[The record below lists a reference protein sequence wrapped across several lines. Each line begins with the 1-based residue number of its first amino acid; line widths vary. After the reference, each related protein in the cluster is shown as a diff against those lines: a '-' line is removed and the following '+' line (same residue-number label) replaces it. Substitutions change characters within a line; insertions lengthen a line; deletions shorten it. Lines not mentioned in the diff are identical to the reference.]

1 MDLVPPLREP
11 LDQPLRSVLGPA
23 TAKVMAE
30 HLGLHTVGDLL
41 HHYPRRY
48 EERGQ
53 LTHLADLPMDEHVT
67 VVAQVAD
74 ARLHS
79 FASAKAPRGKGQRL
93 EVTITDGSGRL
104 QLVFFGNGV
113 HKPHKELLPGTRALF
128 AGKVSVF
135 NRRLQLAHPAYELL
149 RGDTGDAAQAID
161 SWAGALIPIYPATA
175 RLESWKIAKAVQTV
189 LPSAREAI
197 DPLPE
202 SLREGRGLV
211 SLPEALLKI
220 HQPHSKADFHAARDR
235 LKWDEAFVLQV
246 ALARRRHADAQLPAV
261 ARTPRPDGL
270 LTAFDARL
278 PFTLTDGQRKVSGE
292 IFDDL
297 ATEHPMHRLLQGEVG
312 SGKAQPMDSLVLTP
326 TGFLRMGDV
335 RLGDEVIVPTGE
347 IALVD
352 GVFPQ
357 GERDVWRIVLSD
369 GSSVECDDEHLWI
382 VGTRCG
388 WHRGQEPKVMTTRE
402 IRHDLYKANGSSKW
416 YIPSATPVDLGG
428 DSALPLDP
436 YLFGLLLGYGSFR
449 HNLRVSTVDAE
460 IHDAVAASVAP
471 DCRLVPVT
479 GSRCDY
485 TIQLTHRSGG
495 ARNPIIETLCDLE
508 LWGVTSHGKFIPDKF
523 KNTSIKNRLALLQGL
538 LDTDGTVDQNGMSIS
553 LCSASLRLA
562 EDVAWLVRS
571 LGGRARVL
579 PKKAAFNVS
588 VSLPGEHPP
597 FRLTRKAERIR
608 VRPKYNTFRR
618 GIRDVEYVGR
628 KPVQCISVAHPS
640 HAYVTDHFAVTHNTM
655 VALRAMLA
663 VVDTGGQ
670 AAMLAPTEVLAQQHH
685 RSVTEMMGE
694 LAEGGMLGGA
704 EHATKVVLLT
714 GSMGA
719 AARRQALLDLA
730 TGEAGIVIGTHALIE
745 DKVQFH
751 DLGLVVV
758 DEQHRFGVEQRDALR
773 GKGKQPPH
781 LLVMT
786 ATPIP
791 RTVAMT
797 VFGDLETSVLDQLP
811 AGRSPIAS
819 HVVPAADKPHFLAR
833 AWERVRE
840 EVGNGHQAYV
850 VCPRIGDE
858 EDDGKKSGR
867 KKSPEDEAEKR
878 PPLAV
883 LDIADQLAAGPLR
896 GLGVEVLHGRMQPD
910 DKDAV
915 MRRFAAGE
923 TDVLVATTVIE
934 VGVNVPN
941 ATVMV
946 IMDADRFGVS
956 QLHQLR
962 GRVGRGSAP
971 GLCLLVTEMPEAS
984 AARQRLNAVASTLD
998 GFELSRIDL
1007 EQRREGDVLGQA
1019 QSGARTS
1026 LRMLA
1031 VIEDEEIIAEAREEA
1046 AAVVAADPDLE
1057 HLPGLRTA
1065 LDALLDEER
1074 EQYLDKG

>member
-1 MDLVPPLREP
+1 MDLVPALEEP
-11 LDQPLRSVLGPA
+11 LKKVLGPA

-48 EERGQ
+48 EERGR

-74 ARLHS
+74 ARLHT

-104 QLVFFGNGV
+104 QLVFFGAGV
-113 HKPHKELLPGTRALF
+113 HKPHKELLPGTRAMF

-149 RGDTGDAAQAID
+149 RGDTEETVET
-161 SWAGALIPIYPATA
+161 WAGALIPIYPATA
-175 RLESWKIAKAVQTV
+175 KMESWKIGKALQTV
-189 LPSAREAI
+189 LPSAQEAL
-197 DPLPE
+197 DPLPD
-202 SLREGRGLV
+202 SLRAGRGLV
-211 SLPEALLKI
+211 PLPEALLKI
-220 HQPHSKADFHAARDR
+220 HRPHTQADIADARAR
-235 LKWDEAFVLQV
+235 LKWDEAFVLQT

-261 ARTPRPDGL
+261 ARRPKPDGL
-270 LTAFDARL
+270 LAAFDARL
-278 PFTLTDGQRKVSGE
+278 PFTLTEGQRKVSEE
-292 IFDDL
+292 IFTDL

-312 SGKAQPMDSLVLTP
+312 SGK
-326 TGFLRMGDV
+326 
-335 RLGDEVIVPTGE
+335 
-347 IALVD
+347 
-352 GVFPQ
+352 
-357 GERDVWRIVLSD
+357 
-369 GSSVECDDEHLWI
+369 
-382 VGTRCG
+382 
-388 WHRGQEPKVMTTRE
+388 
-402 IRHDLYKANGSSKW
+402 
-416 YIPSATPVDLGG
+416 
-428 DSALPLDP
+428 
-436 YLFGLLLGYGSFR
+436 
-449 HNLRVSTVDAE
+449 
-460 IHDAVAASVAP
+460 
-471 DCRLVPVT
+471 
-479 GSRCDY
+479 
-485 TIQLTHRSGG
+485 
-495 ARNPIIETLCDLE
+495 
-508 LWGVTSHGKFIPDKF
+508 
-523 KNTSIKNRLALLQGL
+523 
-538 LDTDGTVDQNGMSIS
+538 
-553 LCSASLRLA
+553 
-562 EDVAWLVRS
+562 
-571 LGGRARVL
+571 
-579 PKKAAFNVS
+579 
-588 VSLPGEHPP
+588 
-597 FRLTRKAERIR
+597 
-608 VRPKYNTFRR
+608 
-618 GIRDVEYVGR
+618 
-628 KPVQCISVAHPS
+628 
-640 HAYVTDHFAVTHNTM
+640 TM

-663 VVDTGGQ
+663 VVDAGGQ

-704 EHATKVVLLT
+704 DDATKVVLLT

-719 AARRQALLDLA
+719 AARRQALLDLV

-773 GKGKQPPH
+773 GKGRQPPH

-840 EVGNGHQAYV
+840 EVANGHQAYV

-858 EDDGKKSGR
+858 EDDPKKAGR

-883 LDIADQLAAGPLR
+883 LDIAEQLAKGPLR
-896 GLGVEVLHGRMQPD
+896 GLRVEVLHGRMQPD

-915 MRRFAAGE
+915 MRRFAAGDA
-923 TDVLVATTVIE
+923 DVLVATTVIE

-941 ATVMV
+941 ATAMV

-984 AARQRLNAVASTLD
+984 PARQRLNAVAATLD

-1019 QSGARTS
+1019 QSGTRSS

-1031 VIEDEEIIAEAREEA
+1031 VIDDEEIIAEAREEA
-1046 AAVVAADPDLE
+1046 TKVVAADPDLDR
-1057 HLPGLRTA
+1057 LPALRTA

-1074 EQYLDKG
+1074 EQYLEKG

>member
-1 MDLVPPLREP
+1 MERVSALDEP
-11 LDQPLRSVLGPA
+11 LKKQLGAA

-30 HLGLHTVGDLL
+30 HLDLHTVGDLL

-48 EERGQ
+48 AERGE
-53 LTHLADLPMDEHVT
+53 LTSLGDLPLDEHVT
-67 VVAQVAD
+67 VVARVAD
-74 ARLHS
+74 ARVMT
-79 FASAKAPRGKGQRL
+79 FNSAKGRGQRL

-104 QLVFFGNGV
+104 QLVFFGKGV
-113 HKPHKELLPGTRALF
+113 HKPHKELLPGTRAMF

-135 NRRLQLAHPAYELL
+135 NRRMQLAHPAYELL
-149 RGDTGDAAQAID
+149 RGEDGETAVD
-161 SWAGALIPIYPATA
+161 SWAGALIPLYPATTK
-175 RLESWKIAKAVQTV
+175 LESWKIAKAVDAV
-189 LPSAREAI
+189 LPSAQDAA
-197 DPLPE
+197 DPLPPA
-202 SLREGRGLV
+202 LREGRGLTD
-211 SLPEALLKI
+211 LPDALRKI
-220 HQPHSKADFHAARDR
+220 HRPRTKADIAQARDR

-246 ALARRRHADAQLPAV
+246 ALARRRYADTQLPAV
-261 ARTPRPDGL
+261 PRKPAAGGL
-270 LTAFDARL
+270 LDTFDSRL
-278 PFTLTDGQRKVSGE
+278 PFTLTEGQRQVSRE

-297 ATEHPMHRLLQGEVG
+297 ATDHPMHRLLQGEVG
-312 SGKAQPMDSLVLTP
+312 SGK
-326 TGFLRMGDV
+326 
-335 RLGDEVIVPTGE
+335 
-347 IALVD
+347 
-352 GVFPQ
+352 
-357 GERDVWRIVLSD
+357 
-369 GSSVECDDEHLWI
+369 
-382 VGTRCG
+382 
-388 WHRGQEPKVMTTRE
+388 
-402 IRHDLYKANGSSKW
+402 
-416 YIPSATPVDLGG
+416 
-428 DSALPLDP
+428 
-436 YLFGLLLGYGSFR
+436 
-449 HNLRVSTVDAE
+449 
-460 IHDAVAASVAP
+460 
-471 DCRLVPVT
+471 
-479 GSRCDY
+479 
-485 TIQLTHRSGG
+485 
-495 ARNPIIETLCDLE
+495 
-508 LWGVTSHGKFIPDKF
+508 
-523 KNTSIKNRLALLQGL
+523 
-538 LDTDGTVDQNGMSIS
+538 
-553 LCSASLRLA
+553 
-562 EDVAWLVRS
+562 
-571 LGGRARVL
+571 
-579 PKKAAFNVS
+579 
-588 VSLPGEHPP
+588 
-597 FRLTRKAERIR
+597 
-608 VRPKYNTFRR
+608 
-618 GIRDVEYVGR
+618 
-628 KPVQCISVAHPS
+628 
-640 HAYVTDHFAVTHNTM
+640 TM

-663 VVDTGGQ
+663 VVDAGGQ

-685 RSVTEMMGE
+685 RSITEMMGD

-719 AARRQALLDLA
+719 AARRQALLDLV
-730 TGEAGIVIGTHALIE
+730 TGDAGIVIGTHALIE

-840 EVGNGHQAYV
+840 EVENGHQAYV

-858 EDDGKKSGR
+858 EDEPR
-867 KKSPEDEAEKR
+867 KKQREDDADKR

-883 LDIADQLAAGPLR
+883 LEVADQLAKGPLA
-896 GLGVEVLHGRMQPD
+896 GLRVEVLHGRMAPD
-910 DKDAV
+910 DKDDV
-915 MRRFAAGE
+915 MRRFAAGAV
-923 TDVLVATTVIE
+923 DVLVATTVIE

-941 ATVMV
+941 ATAMV

-984 AARQRLNAVASTLD
+984 PARQRLAAVAATLD

-1019 QSGARTS
+1019 QSGVRSS

-1031 VIEDEEIIAEAREEA
+1031 VIEDEEIIAAAREEA
-1046 AAVVAADPDLE
+1046 VAVVGADPDLE
-1057 HLPGLRTA
+1057 HLPALRTA

-1074 EQYLDKG
+1074 EEYLEKG

>member
-1 MDLVPPLREP
+1 MDPVPALDEP
-11 LDQPLRSVLGPA
+11 LKKVLGPA

-74 ARLHS
+74 ARLHT

-104 QLVFFGNGV
+104 QLVFFGAGV
-113 HKPHKELLPGTRALF
+113 HKPHKDLLPGTRALF

-149 RGDTGDAAQAID
+149 HGDAEETVET
-161 SWAGALIPIYPATA
+161 WAGALIPIYPATA
-175 RLESWKIAKAVQTV
+175 KLESWKIGKALQTV
-189 LPSAREAI
+189 LPSAQEAV

-202 SLREGRGLV
+202 SLRAGRGLAA
-211 SLPEALLKI
+211 LPEALLKI
-220 HQPHSKADFHAARDR
+220 HRPHTKADVEDARAR

-261 ARTPRPDGL
+261 ARRPKPGGL
-270 LTAFDARL
+270 LAAFDDRL
-278 PFTLTDGQRKVSGE
+278 PFTLTEGQRKVSAE
-292 IFDDL
+292 IFADL

-312 SGKAQPMDSLVLTP
+312 SGK
-326 TGFLRMGDV
+326 
-335 RLGDEVIVPTGE
+335 
-347 IALVD
+347 
-352 GVFPQ
+352 
-357 GERDVWRIVLSD
+357 
-369 GSSVECDDEHLWI
+369 
-382 VGTRCG
+382 
-388 WHRGQEPKVMTTRE
+388 
-402 IRHDLYKANGSSKW
+402 
-416 YIPSATPVDLGG
+416 
-428 DSALPLDP
+428 
-436 YLFGLLLGYGSFR
+436 
-449 HNLRVSTVDAE
+449 
-460 IHDAVAASVAP
+460 
-471 DCRLVPVT
+471 
-479 GSRCDY
+479 
-485 TIQLTHRSGG
+485 
-495 ARNPIIETLCDLE
+495 TL
-508 LWGVTSHGKFIPDKF
+508 
-523 KNTSIKNRLALLQGL
+523 
-538 LDTDGTVDQNGMSIS
+538 
-553 LCSASLRLA
+553 
-562 EDVAWLVRS
+562 
-571 LGGRARVL
+571 
-579 PKKAAFNVS
+579 
-588 VSLPGEHPP
+588 
-597 FRLTRKAERIR
+597 
-608 VRPKYNTFRR
+608 
-618 GIRDVEYVGR
+618 
-628 KPVQCISVAHPS
+628 
-640 HAYVTDHFAVTHNTM
+640 

-663 VVDTGGQ
+663 VVDAGGQ

-704 EHATKVVLLT
+704 DDATKVVLLT

-719 AARRQALLDLA
+719 AARRHALLDLA
-730 TGEAGIVIGTHALIE
+730 TGEAGVVIGTHALIE

-758 DEQHRFGVEQRDALR
+758 DEQHRFGVKQRDALR

-840 EVGNGHQAYV
+840 EVANGHQAYV

-858 EDDGKKSGR
+858 EDDPKKAGR
-867 KKSPEDEAEKR
+867 KKPAEDEAEKR

-883 LDIADQLAAGPLR
+883 LDIAEQLAKGPLR
-896 GLGVEVLHGRMQPD
+896 GLRVEVLHGRMQPD

-923 TDVLVATTVIE
+923 ADVLVATTVIE

-941 ATVMV
+941 ATAMV

-1019 QSGARTS
+1019 QSGTRSS

-1031 VIEDEEIIAEAREEA
+1031 VIEDEEIIAEARQEA
-1046 AAVVAADPDLE
+1046 AAVVAADPDLTN
-1057 HLPGLRTA
+1057 LPALRTA

-1074 EQYLDKG
+1074 EQYLEKG